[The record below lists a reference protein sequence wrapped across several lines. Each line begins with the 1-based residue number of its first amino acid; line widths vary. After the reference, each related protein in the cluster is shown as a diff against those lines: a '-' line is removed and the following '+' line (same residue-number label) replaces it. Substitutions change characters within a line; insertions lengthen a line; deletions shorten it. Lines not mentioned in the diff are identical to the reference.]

1 MQTFTFLANTE
12 ELFKSQFNL
21 REWSDNKQYLI
32 QLFSAQSS
40 DVARGIASIALKRLN
55 RATLIGQSARHVIC
69 DNCLEST
76 CTLIIISEFN
86 ETRLSTAVQ
95 PFTGN
100 PSHDSQAL
108 TAQLNLSEDTKTVIS
123 LCDQV
128 EGRDYPIYNAF
139 ENLPY
144 ALPVAGGLCHENEF
158 GRWVMH
164 NEEIYQHACVAV
176 ALSNPKLKVWSDA
189 YSEWNPIGMKLRVT
203 RAEGHRLYA
212 LNDKPAIEVFKHYL
226 ADGKDLPF
234 SQLMSFPLYRE
245 LGRKKGISTPL
256 RINDDGS
263 IEFDSPWH
271 IGEEAQFCYNH
282 PSLTAEKVRHGA
294 EMLAIHQPE
303 SVIIYNCVSRL
314 EFIDSKLELKPF
326 EGIVNTC
333 GAYCMG
339 ELYRNED
346 RQEILHHSLTY
357 IAMRESDEID
367 EFRCGGYQRDST
379 VSPLL
384 NLVRNAVA
392 DLDSMNIQMEE
403 KLHQQARRLTESYR
417 IDSRTG
423 LPNRIVLKERLNMIL
438 FTEHLLTLKLTNFHQ
453 VNEKYGYQVGD
464 QLLQDL
470 SNYFVERLHLRVVK
484 ESKVK
489 VELFSIG
496 VGEWAIIFN
505 ASVDSTKIEQ
515 RFVEFADDI
524 EHTNFE
530 PYGLTDIDYLSVSL
544 CGGFASR
551 CDFLSDSGDQ
561 ILLKAIEARRYGV
574 RNNTHITNAKN
585 IQVSEE
591 DRKEQLGWLSCV
603 SRAILDQNIITYSQP
618 IVAAGTHEMIAQECL
633 VRIMESDG
641 SIIPPG
647 KFLPI
652 IADTH
657 LYTRLSR
664 HMIKSTIGYMADK
677 QSSFSINLSPQDLLS
692 DKTLEVLEAAI
703 SGMNDPT
710 RLGLEVLESEQIK
723 DYGRMIEVCDHF
735 RALGTRIIV
744 DDFGSGYSNIDEI
757 IKLEP
762 QVIKLD
768 GSLIRNIDKDEK
780 QRNITSQL
788 VRLCQVFNA
797 KTVAEF
803 VHNQQVCDI
812 AEQMGVDYLQGY
824 HFGEPKRL
832 F

>member
-1 MQTFTFLANTE
+1 MQTYTFLANTE
-12 ELFKSQFNL
+12 EQLASQL
-21 REWSDNKQYLI
+21 AQREWCDSKQYLV
-32 QLFSAQSS
+32 QLFSTQSP
-40 DVARGIASIALKRLN
+40 DVARQLANVALN
-55 RATLIGQSARHVIC
+55 RLSHATLIGQSARHVIC

-76 CTLIIISEFN
+76 CTLVIVSEFN
-86 ETRLSTAVQ
+86 ETLLISAVQ

-100 PSHDSQAL
+100 PNQDSQDL
-108 TAQLNLSEDTKTVIS
+108 VSQLDLSEDTKTVIS

-128 EGRDYPIYNAF
+128 EGRDYPIYGAF
-139 ENLPY
+139 ENHSY
-144 ALPVAGGLCHENEF
+144 ALPVAGGLCQENEF

-164 NEEIYQHACVAV
+164 NEQTYQHACVAV
-176 ALSNPKLKVWSDA
+176 TLTNPNLKVWSDA

-203 RAEGHRLYA
+203 HAIGNRLYA

-263 IEFDSPWH
+263 IEFDSPWQ

-294 EMLAIHQPE
+294 EMLAMHQPE

-326 EGIVNTC
+326 EGIVNAC

-339 ELYRNED
+339 ELYRTEE
-346 RQEILHHSLTY
+346 RQDILHHSLTY
-357 IAMRESDEID
+357 IAMRESDEINEFHAD
-367 EFRCGGYQRDST
+367 EFKCGST

-392 DLDSMNIQMEE
+392 DLDSMNTQMEK

-417 IDSRTG
+417 IDSLTG
-423 LPNRIVLKERLNMIL
+423 LPNRIVLKERLNTIL
-438 FTEHLLTLKLTNFHQ
+438 FTEHLLTLKLTNFHE
-453 VNEKYGYQVGD
+453 VNDKYGYQVGD
-464 QLLQDL
+464 QLLLDL
-470 SNYFVERLHLRVVK
+470 SNHLVERLQLRVVK
-484 ESKVK
+484 RSKIK

-505 ASVDSTKIEQ
+505 TSAIGARIKE
-515 RFVEFADDI
+515 RFVEFAD
-524 EHTNFE
+524 EVERVNFE

-551 CDFLSDSGDQ
+551 CDFLTDNSDE

-574 RNNTHITNAKN
+574 RNNTHITNAKD

-591 DRKEQLGWLSCV
+591 ERKERIGWLSCV

-618 IVAAGTHEMIAQECL
+618 IVEARTHELIGQECL
-633 VRIMESDG
+633 VRIMEADG
-641 SIIPPG
+641 TIVPPG
-647 KFLPI
+647 KFLPM

-664 HMIKSTIGYMADK
+664 HMIKNTIGYMADK
-677 QSSFSINLSPQDLLS
+677 NSPFSINLSPQDLLS
-692 DKTLEVLEAAI
+692 DKTLEVLETAI

-710 RLGLEVLESEQIK
+710 RLGLEVLESEQIR

-735 RALGTRIIV
+735 RSLGARIIV

-762 QVIKLD
+762 QIIKLD
-768 GSLIRNIDKDEK
+768 GSLIRNIDKDQK
-780 QRNITSQL
+780 QRNIASQL

-803 VHNQQVCDI
+803 VHNQQVCEI

-824 HFGEPKRL
+824 YFGEPKRL

>member
-245 LGRKKGISTPL
+245 FGRKKGISTPL

>member
-21 REWSDNKQYLI
+21 REWNDNKQYLI

-618 IVAAGTHEMIAQECL
+618 IVAAGAHEMIAQECL

>member
-1 MQTFTFLANTE
+1 MQTYTFLANTE
-12 ELFKSQFNL
+12 EQLASQL
-21 REWSDNKQYLI
+21 AQREWCDSKQYLV
-32 QLFSAQSS
+32 QLFSTQSP
-40 DVARGIASIALKRLN
+40 DVARQLANVALN
-55 RATLIGQSARHVIC
+55 RLSHATLIGQSARHVIC

-76 CTLIIISEFN
+76 CTLVIVSEFN
-86 ETRLSTAVQ
+86 ETLLISAVQ

-100 PSHDSQAL
+100 PNQDSQDL
-108 TAQLNLSEDTKTVIS
+108 VSQLDLSEDTKTVIS

-128 EGRDYPIYNAF
+128 EGRDYPIYGAF
-139 ENLPY
+139 ENHSY
-144 ALPVAGGLCHENEF
+144 ALPVAGGLCQENEF

-164 NEEIYQHACVAV
+164 NEQTYQHACVAV
-176 ALSNPKLKVWSDA
+176 ALTNPNLKVWSDA

-203 RAEGHRLYA
+203 HAIGNRLYA

-263 IEFDSPWH
+263 IEFDSPWQ

-294 EMLAIHQPE
+294 EMLAMHQPE

-326 EGIVNTC
+326 EGIVNAC

-339 ELYRNED
+339 ELYRTEE
-346 RQEILHHSLTY
+346 RQDILHHSLTY
-357 IAMRESDEID
+357 IAMRESDEINEFHAD
-367 EFRCGGYQRDST
+367 EFKCGST

-392 DLDSMNIQMEE
+392 DLDSMNTQMEK

-417 IDSRTG
+417 IDSLTG
-423 LPNRIVLKERLNMIL
+423 LPNRIVLKERLNTIL
-438 FTEHLLTLKLTNFHQ
+438 FTEHLLTLKLTNFHE
-453 VNEKYGYQVGD
+453 VNDKYGYQVGD
-464 QLLQDL
+464 QLLLDL
-470 SNYFVERLHLRVVK
+470 SNHLVERLQLRVVK
-484 ESKVK
+484 RSKIK

-505 ASVDSTKIEQ
+505 TSAIGARIKE
-515 RFVEFADDI
+515 RFVEFAD
-524 EHTNFE
+524 EVERVNFE

-551 CDFLSDSGDQ
+551 CDFLTDNSDE

-574 RNNTHITNAKN
+574 RNNTHITNAKD

-591 DRKEQLGWLSCV
+591 ERKERIGWLSCV

-618 IVAAGTHEMIAQECL
+618 IVEARTHELIGQECL
-633 VRIMESDG
+633 VRIMEADG
-641 SIIPPG
+641 TIVPPG
-647 KFLPI
+647 KFLPM

-664 HMIKSTIGYMADK
+664 HMIKNTIGYMADK
-677 QSSFSINLSPQDLLS
+677 NSPFSINLSPQDLLS
-692 DKTLEVLEAAI
+692 DKTLEVLETAI

-710 RLGLEVLESEQIK
+710 RLGLEVLESEQIR

-735 RALGTRIIV
+735 RSLGARIIV

-762 QVIKLD
+762 QIIKLD
-768 GSLIRNIDKDEK
+768 GSLIRNIDKDQK
-780 QRNITSQL
+780 QRNIASQL

-803 VHNQQVCDI
+803 VHNQQVCEI

-824 HFGEPKRL
+824 YFGEPKRL

>member
-1 MQTFTFLANTE
+1 MQTFTFLAHTE
-12 ELFKSQFNL
+12 ELFKSQFDQ
-21 REWSDNKQYLI
+21 REWCDNKQYLI
-32 QLFSAQSS
+32 QLFSDQSS
-40 DVARGIASIALKRLN
+40 DVARGIASVALNHLN

-69 DNCLEST
+69 DNTLKSA
-76 CTLIIISEFN
+76 CTLVIISEFN
-86 ETRLSTAVQ
+86 ETNLTSTVQ

-100 PSHDSQAL
+100 LNHDSQVLAS
-108 TAQLNLSEDTKTVIS
+108 QLELSKDTKAVIS
-123 LCDQV
+123 LCDQI
-128 EGRDYPIYNAF
+128 EGRDYPIYSAF

-144 ALPVAGGLCHENEF
+144 VFPIAGGLCQESEF
-158 GRWVMH
+158 GRWVLH
-164 NEEIYQHACVAV
+164 NEQTYQHACVAV
-176 ALSNPKLKVWSDA
+176 ALTNPKLKVWSDA
-189 YSEWNPIGMKLRVT
+189 YSEWNPIGVKLRVT
-203 RAEGHRLYA
+203 HAVGNRLYS
-212 LNDKPAIEVFKHYL
+212 LNDKPAIDVFKYYL

-245 LGRKKGISTPL
+245 LGRKKEISTPR

-271 IGEEAQFCYNH
+271 TGEEAQFCYNH
-282 PSLTAEKVRHGA
+282 PSLSAEKVRHGA
-294 EMLAIHQPE
+294 EVLAMHQPE

-326 EGIVNTC
+326 EGIVDAC

-357 IAMRESDEID
+357 IAMRESDEIK
-367 EFRCGGYQRDST
+367 EFHSEDFQCGST

-392 DLDSMNIQMEE
+392 DLDSVNTQMEK
-403 KLHQQARRLTESYR
+403 KLHLQARKLTESYR

-423 LPNRIVLKERLNMIL
+423 LPNRIVLKERLNTITL
-438 FTEHLLTLKLTNFHQ
+438 TEHLLTLKLTNFHQ

-464 QLLQDL
+464 QLLLDL
-470 SNYFVERLHLRVVK
+470 SNHFVERLQLRVGK
-484 ESKVK
+484 ASQLK

-505 ASVDSTKIEQ
+505 ARVDSVKIEQ
-515 RFVEFADDI
+515 GFIEFADDI
-524 EHTNFE
+524 EHINFE

-551 CDFLSDSGDQ
+551 CDFLTDTGDE

-574 RNNTHITNAKN
+574 RNNTHITNAKD

-618 IVAAGTHEMIAQECL
+618 IVASGTHEMIGQECL

-641 SIIPPG
+641 TIVPPG
-647 KFLPI
+647 KFLPM

-664 HMIKSTIGYMADK
+664 HMIKNTIGYMADK
-677 QSSFSINLSPQDLLS
+677 QSPFSINLSPQDLLS

-703 SGMNDPT
+703 CDINDPT

-735 RALGTRIIV
+735 RALGARIIV

-762 QVIKLD
+762 QIIKLD
-768 GSLIRNIDKDEK
+768 GSLIRNIDKDKK
-780 QRNITSQL
+780 QRKIAQQL
-788 VRLCQVFNA
+788 VSLCHILNA

-803 VHNQQVCDI
+803 VHNEQVCRI
-812 AEQMGVDYLQGY
+812 AEEMGVDYLQGY
-824 HFGEPKRL
+824 HFGEPQRL

>member
-12 ELFKSQFNL
+12 ELFKSQFDQ
-21 REWSDNKQYLI
+21 REWCDNKQYLI

-55 RATLIGQSARHVIC
+55 SVTLIGQSARHVIC
-69 DNCLEST
+69 DNCLESA

-86 ETRLSTAVQ
+86 ETQLSTAVQ
-95 PFTGN
+95 PFSGSPN
-100 PSHDSQAL
+100 HDSQAL
-108 TAQLNLSEDTKTVIS
+108 AAQLDLSQDTKTVIS

-128 EGRDYPIYNAF
+128 DGRDYPIYSAF

-164 NEEIYQHACVAV
+164 NEKIYQHACVAV
-176 ALSNPKLKVWSDA
+176 ALTNPKLKVWSDA

-203 RAEGHRLYA
+203 SAKGNRLYA

-294 EMLAIHQPE
+294 EMLAMHQPE

-346 RQEILHHSLTY
+346 RQDILHHSLTY

-367 EFRCGGYQRDST
+367 EFRCDDFNCGST

-392 DLDSMNIQMEE
+392 DLDSMNTQMEK
-403 KLHQQARRLTESYR
+403 KLHQQTRRLTESYR

-423 LPNRIVLKERLNMIL
+423 LPNRIVLKERLNTIL
-438 FTEHLLTLKLTNFHQ
+438 TTEHLLTLKLTNFHQ

-464 QLLQDL
+464 QLLLDL
-470 SNYFVERLHLRVVK
+470 SNHFIDRLQPRFIK
-484 ESKVK
+484 ESPTK

-505 ASVDSTKIEQ
+505 ANIGNEQIEQ

-524 EHTNFE
+524 EHINFE
-530 PYGLTDIDYLSVSL
+530 PYGLADIDYLSVSL

-551 CDFLSDSGDQ
+551 CDFLSDNGDE

-574 RNNTHITNAKN
+574 RNNTHITNAKD

-618 IVAAGTHEMIAQECL
+618 IVASGTHEKIGQECL
-633 VRIMESDG
+633 VRIMEADG
-641 SIIPPG
+641 SIVPPG

-664 HMIKSTIGYMADK
+664 HMIKNTIGYMADK
-677 QSSFSINLSPQDLLS
+677 QDSFSINLSPQDLLS
-692 DKTLEVLEAAI
+692 DKTLEILETAI
-703 SGMNDPT
+703 GGMKDPT

-735 RALGTRIIV
+735 RSLGARIIV

-762 QVIKLD
+762 QIIKLD

-780 QRNITSQL
+780 QRNIASQL

-803 VHNQQVCDI
+803 VHNQQVCEI

-824 HFGEPKRL
+824 YFGEPKRL

>member
-392 DLDSMNIQMEE
+392 DLDRMNIQMEE

>member
-1 MQTFTFLANTE
+1 MQTYTFLANTE
-12 ELFKSQFNL
+12 EQLESQL
-21 REWSDNKQYLI
+21 AQREWCDSKQYLV
-32 QLFSAQSS
+32 QLFSTQSP
-40 DVARGIASIALKRLN
+40 DVARQLANVVLN
-55 RATLIGQSARHVIC
+55 RLSQATLIGQSARHVIC

-76 CTLIIISEFN
+76 CTLVIVSEFN
-86 ETRLSTAVQ
+86 ETRLTSVMQ

-100 PSHDSQAL
+100 PNQDSQDL
-108 TAQLNLSEDTKTVIS
+108 VSQLELSEDTKTVIS

-128 EGRDYPIYNAF
+128 EGRDYPIYGAF
-139 ENLPY
+139 ENHSC
-144 ALPVAGGLCHENEF
+144 ALPVAGGLCQENEF

-164 NEEIYQHACVAV
+164 NEQTYQHACVAV
-176 ALSNPKLKVWSDA
+176 ALTNPNLKVWSDA

-203 RAEGHRLYA
+203 HAIGNRLYA

-263 IEFDSPWH
+263 IEFDSPWQ

-294 EMLAIHQPE
+294 EMLAMHQPE

-326 EGIVNTC
+326 EGIVNAC

-339 ELYRNED
+339 ELYRTEE
-346 RQEILHHSLTY
+346 RQDILHHSLTY
-357 IAMRESDEID
+357 IAMRESDEVN
-367 EFRCGGYQRDST
+367 EFRCEDFKCDST

-392 DLDSMNIQMEE
+392 DLDSMNTQMEK

-417 IDSRTG
+417 IDSLTG
-423 LPNRIVLKERLNMIL
+423 LPNRIVLKERLNTIL
-438 FTEHLLTLKLTNFHQ
+438 FTEHLLTLKLTNFHE
-453 VNEKYGYQVGD
+453 VNDKYGYQVGD
-464 QLLQDL
+464 QLLLDL
-470 SNYFVERLHLRVVK
+470 SNHLVERLQLRVVK
-484 ESKVK
+484 RSKIK

-505 ASVDSTKIEQ
+505 TSAGGAKIKE
-515 RFVEFADDI
+515 RFVEFAD
-524 EHTNFE
+524 EVERVNFE

-551 CDFLSDSGDQ
+551 CDFLTDYSDE

-574 RNNTHITNAKN
+574 RNNTHITNAKD

-591 DRKEQLGWLSCV
+591 ERKERIGWLSCV

-618 IVAAGTHEMIAQECL
+618 IVEAGTHEMIGQECL
-633 VRIMESDG
+633 VRIMEADG
-641 SIIPPG
+641 TIVPPG
-647 KFLPI
+647 KFLPM

-664 HMIKSTIGYMADK
+664 HMIKNTIGYMADK
-677 QSSFSINLSPQDLLS
+677 QSPFSINLSPQDLLS
-692 DKTLEVLEAAI
+692 DKTLEVLETAI

-710 RLGLEVLESEQIK
+710 RLGLEVLESEQIR

-735 RALGTRIIV
+735 RSLGARIIV

-762 QVIKLD
+762 QIIKLD
-768 GSLIRNIDKDEK
+768 GSLIRNIDKDQK
-780 QRNITSQL
+780 QRNIASQL

-803 VHNQQVCDI
+803 VHNQQVCEI

-824 HFGEPKRL
+824 YFGEPKRL

>member
-12 ELFKSQFNL
+12 ELFKSQFDQ
-21 REWSDNKQYLI
+21 REWCDNKQYLI

-55 RATLIGQSARHVIC
+55 SVTLIGQSARHVIC
-69 DNCLEST
+69 DNCLESA

-95 PFTGN
+95 PFSGSPN
-100 PSHDSQAL
+100 HDSQAL
-108 TAQLNLSEDTKTVIS
+108 AAQLDLSQDTKTVIS

-128 EGRDYPIYNAF
+128 DGRDYPIYSAF

-164 NEEIYQHACVAV
+164 NEKIYQHACVAV
-176 ALSNPKLKVWSDA
+176 ALTNPKLKVWSDA

-203 RAEGHRLYA
+203 SAKGNRLYA

-294 EMLAIHQPE
+294 EILAMHQPE

-346 RQEILHHSLTY
+346 RQDILHHSLTY

-367 EFRCGGYQRDST
+367 EFRCDDFNCGST

-392 DLDSMNIQMEE
+392 DLDSMNTQMEK
-403 KLHQQARRLTESYR
+403 KLHQQTRRLTESYR

-423 LPNRIVLKERLNMIL
+423 LPNRIVLKERLNTIL
-438 FTEHLLTLKLTNFHQ
+438 TTEHLLTLKLTNFHQ

-464 QLLQDL
+464 QLLLDL
-470 SNYFVERLHLRVVK
+470 SNHFIDRLQPRFIK
-484 ESKVK
+484 ESPTK

-505 ASVDSTKIEQ
+505 ANIGNEQIEQ

-524 EHTNFE
+524 EHINFE
-530 PYGLTDIDYLSVSL
+530 PYGLADIDYLSVSL

-551 CDFLSDSGDQ
+551 CDFLSDNGDE

-574 RNNTHITNAKN
+574 RNNTHITNAKD

-618 IVAAGTHEMIAQECL
+618 IVASGTHEKIGQECL
-633 VRIMESDG
+633 VRIMEADG
-641 SIIPPG
+641 SIVPPG

-677 QSSFSINLSPQDLLS
+677 QDSFSINLSPQDLLS
-692 DKTLEVLEAAI
+692 DKTLEILETAI
-703 SGMNDPT
+703 GGMKDPT

-735 RALGTRIIV
+735 RSLGARIIV

-762 QVIKLD
+762 QIIKLD

-780 QRNITSQL
+780 QRNIASQL

-803 VHNQQVCDI
+803 VHNQQVCEI

-824 HFGEPKRL
+824 YFGEPKRL

>member
-12 ELFKSQFNL
+12 ELFRSQFEQ
-21 REWSDNKQYLI
+21 REWCDRKQYLI
-32 QLFSAQSS
+32 QLFSAQSP
-40 DVARGIASIALKRLN
+40 DIARRIASVALKHLDHSI
-55 RATLIGQSARHVIC
+55 LIGQSARHVIC
-69 DNCLEST
+69 DNSLESA
-76 CTLIIISEFN
+76 CTLVIISEFD
-86 ETRLSTAVQ
+86 ETHLTSAVQ

-100 PSHDSQAL
+100 PNHDSQAL
-108 TAQLNLSEDTKTVIS
+108 VAQLSLSKDTKTVIS

-128 EGRDYPIYNAF
+128 EGRDYPIYGAF

-144 ALPVAGGLCHENEF
+144 TLPVAGGLCHENDF

-164 NEEIYQHACVAV
+164 NEETYQHACVAV
-176 ALSNPKLKVWSDA
+176 ALSNPRLKVWSDA

-203 RAEGHRLYA
+203 QAEGNRLYA
-212 LNDKPAIEVFKHYL
+212 LNDKPAIDVFKHYL

-294 EMLAIHQPE
+294 EVLAMHQPE

-326 EGIVNTC
+326 EGIVKAS

-346 RQEILHHSLTY
+346 RQDILHHSLTY

-367 EFRCGGYQRDST
+367 EFRCDDFHCDST

-392 DLDSMNIQMEE
+392 DLDSINTQMEK
-403 KLHQQARRLTESYR
+403 KLHQQARRITESYR
-417 IDSRTG
+417 IDSLTE
-423 LPNRIVLKERLNMIL
+423 LPNRIVLKERLNTIL
-438 FTEHLLTLKLTNFHQ
+438 FTEHLLTLKLTNFHE
-453 VNEKYGYQVGD
+453 VNDKYGYQVGD
-464 QLLQDL
+464 KLLLDL
-470 SNYFVERLHLRVVK
+470 SNHLVERLQLRVVK
-484 ESKVK
+484 RSKIK

-505 ASVDSTKIEQ
+505 ASAGGAKIKE
-515 RFVEFADDI
+515 RFVEFADEVERI
-524 EHTNFE
+524 NFE

-551 CDFLSDSGDQ
+551 CDFLTDNGDE

-574 RNNTHITNAKN
+574 RNNTHITNAKD
-585 IQVSEE
+585 ILVSEE
-591 DRKEQLGWLSCV
+591 ERKERIGWLSCV

-618 IVAAGTHEMIAQECL
+618 IVEARTHELIGQECL
-633 VRIMESDG
+633 VRIMEADG
-641 SIIPPG
+641 TIVPPG

-664 HMIKSTIGYMADK
+664 HMIKNTIGYMADK
-677 QSSFSINLSPQDLLS
+677 QSPFSINLSPQDLLS
-692 DKTLEVLEAAI
+692 DKTLEILEAAI

-735 RALGTRIIV
+735 RSLGARIIV
-744 DDFGSGYSNIDEI
+744 DDFGAGYSNIDEI

-762 QVIKLD
+762 QIIKLD
-768 GSLIRNIDKDEK
+768 GSLIRNIDKDQK
-780 QRNITSQL
+780 QRNIASQL

-803 VHNQQVCDI
+803 VHNQQVCEI

-824 HFGEPKRL
+824 YFGEPKRL

>member
-768 GSLIRNIDKDEK
+768 GSLIRNIDKDKK

>member
-12 ELFKSQFNL
+12 ELFKSQFDQ
-21 REWSDNKQYLI
+21 REWCDNKQYLI

-55 RATLIGQSARHVIC
+55 SVTLIGQSARHVIC
-69 DNCLEST
+69 DNCLESA

-95 PFTGN
+95 PFSGSPN
-100 PSHDSQAL
+100 HDSQAL
-108 TAQLNLSEDTKTVIS
+108 AAQLDLSQDTKTVIS

-128 EGRDYPIYNAF
+128 DGRDYPIYSAF

-164 NEEIYQHACVAV
+164 NEKIYQHACVAV
-176 ALSNPKLKVWSDA
+176 ALTNPKLKVWSDA

-203 RAEGHRLYA
+203 SAKGNRLYA

-294 EMLAIHQPE
+294 EMLAMHQPE

-346 RQEILHHSLTY
+346 RQDILHHSLTY

-367 EFRCGGYQRDST
+367 EFRCDDFNCGST

-392 DLDSMNIQMEE
+392 DLDSMNTQMEK
-403 KLHQQARRLTESYR
+403 KLHQQTRRLTESYR

-423 LPNRIVLKERLNMIL
+423 LPNRIVLKERLNTIL
-438 FTEHLLTLKLTNFHQ
+438 TTEHLLTLKVTNFHQ

-464 QLLQDL
+464 QLLLEL
-470 SNYFVERLHLRVVK
+470 SYHFIDRLQPRFIK
-484 ESKVK
+484 ESPTK

-505 ASVDSTKIEQ
+505 ANIGNEQIEQ

-524 EHTNFE
+524 EHINFE
-530 PYGLTDIDYLSVSL
+530 PYGLADIDYLSVSL

-551 CDFLSDSGDQ
+551 CDFLSDNGDE

-574 RNNTHITNAKN
+574 RNNTHITNAKD

-618 IVAAGTHEMIAQECL
+618 IVASGTHEKIGQECL
-633 VRIMESDG
+633 VRIMEADG
-641 SIIPPG
+641 SIVPPG

-664 HMIKSTIGYMADK
+664 HMIKNTIGYMADK
-677 QSSFSINLSPQDLLS
+677 QDSFSINLSPQDLLS
-692 DKTLEVLEAAI
+692 DKTLEILETAI
-703 SGMNDPT
+703 GGMKDPT

-735 RALGTRIIV
+735 RSLGARIIV

-762 QVIKLD
+762 QIIKLD

-780 QRNITSQL
+780 QRNIASQL

-803 VHNQQVCDI
+803 VHNQQVCEI

-824 HFGEPKRL
+824 YFGEPKRL

>member
-1 MQTFTFLANTE
+1 MQTYTFLANTE
-12 ELFKSQFNL
+12 EKLESQL
-21 REWSDNKQYLI
+21 AQREWCDSKQYLV
-32 QLFSAQSS
+32 QLFSTQSL
-40 DVARGIASIALKRLN
+40 DVARQLANVALN
-55 RATLIGQSARHVIC
+55 RLSQATLIGQSARHVIC

-76 CTLIIISEFN
+76 CTLVIVSEFN
-86 ETRLSTAVQ
+86 ETLLTSAVQ

-100 PSHDSQAL
+100 PNQDSQDL
-108 TAQLNLSEDTKTVIS
+108 VSQLELSEDTKTVIS

-128 EGRDYPIYNAF
+128 EGRDYPIYGAF
-139 ENLPY
+139 ENHSY
-144 ALPVAGGLCHENEF
+144 ALPVAGGLCQENEF

-164 NEEIYQHACVAV
+164 NEQTYQHACVAV
-176 ALSNPKLKVWSDA
+176 ALTNPNLKVWSDA

-203 RAEGHRLYA
+203 HAIGNRLYA

-263 IEFDSPWH
+263 IEFDSPWQ

-294 EMLAIHQPE
+294 EMLAMHQPE

-326 EGIVNTC
+326 EGIVNAC

-339 ELYRNED
+339 ELYRTEE
-346 RQEILHHSLTY
+346 RQDILHHSLTY
-357 IAMRESDEID
+357 IAMRESDKVN
-367 EFRCGGYQRDST
+367 EFRCEDFKCDST

-392 DLDSMNIQMEE
+392 DLDSMNTQMEK

-417 IDSRTG
+417 IDSLTR
-423 LPNRIVLKERLNMIL
+423 LPNRIVLKERLNTIL
-438 FTEHLLTLKLTNFHQ
+438 FTEHLLTLKLTNFHE
-453 VNEKYGYQVGD
+453 VNDKYGYQVGD
-464 QLLQDL
+464 QLLLDL
-470 SNYFVERLHLRVVK
+470 SNHLVERLQLRVVK
-484 ESKVK
+484 RSKIK

-505 ASVDSTKIEQ
+505 TSAGGAKIKE
-515 RFVEFADDI
+515 RFVEFAD
-524 EHTNFE
+524 EVERVNFE

-551 CDFLSDSGDQ
+551 CDFLTDNSDE

-574 RNNTHITNAKN
+574 RNNTHITNAKD

-591 DRKEQLGWLSCV
+591 ERKERIGWLSCV

-618 IVAAGTHEMIAQECL
+618 IVESGTHEMIGQECL
-633 VRIMESDG
+633 VRIMEADG
-641 SIIPPG
+641 TIVPPG
-647 KFLPI
+647 KFLPM

-664 HMIKSTIGYMADK
+664 HMIKNTIGYMADK
-677 QSSFSINLSPQDLLS
+677 QSPFSINLSPQDLLS
-692 DKTLEVLEAAI
+692 DKTLEVLETAI

-710 RLGLEVLESEQIK
+710 RLGLEVLESEQIR

-735 RALGTRIIV
+735 RSLGARIIV

-762 QVIKLD
+762 QIIKLD
-768 GSLIRNIDKDEK
+768 GSLIRNIDKNQK
-780 QRNITSQL
+780 QRNIASQL

-803 VHNQQVCDI
+803 VHNQQVCEI

-824 HFGEPKRL
+824 YFGEPKQL

>member
-21 REWSDNKQYLI
+21 REWNDNKQYLI

>member
-1 MQTFTFLANTE
+1 MQTYTFLANTE
-12 ELFKSQFNL
+12 EQLESQL
-21 REWSDNKQYLI
+21 AQREWCDSKQYLV
-32 QLFSAQSS
+32 QLFSTQSL
-40 DVARGIASIALKRLN
+40 DVARQLADVALN
-55 RATLIGQSARHVIC
+55 RLSQATLIGQSARHVIC

-76 CTLIIISEFN
+76 CTLVIVSEFN
-86 ETRLSTAVQ
+86 ETRLTSAVQ

-100 PSHDSQAL
+100 PNQDSQDL
-108 TAQLNLSEDTKTVIS
+108 VSQLELSEDTKTVIS

-128 EGRDYPIYNAF
+128 EGRDYPIYGAF
-139 ENLPY
+139 ENHSY
-144 ALPVAGGLCHENEF
+144 ALPVAGGLCQENEF

-164 NEEIYQHACVAV
+164 NEQTYQHACVAV
-176 ALSNPKLKVWSDA
+176 ALTNPNLKVWSDA

-203 RAEGHRLYA
+203 HAIGNRLYA

-263 IEFDSPWH
+263 IEFDSPWQ

-294 EMLAIHQPE
+294 EMLAMHQPE

-326 EGIVNTC
+326 EGIVNAC

-339 ELYRNED
+339 ELYRTEE
-346 RQEILHHSLTY
+346 RQDILHHSLTY
-357 IAMRESDEID
+357 IAMRESDKVN
-367 EFRCGGYQRDST
+367 EFRCEDFKCDST

-392 DLDSMNIQMEE
+392 DLDSMNTQMEK

-417 IDSRTG
+417 IDSLTR
-423 LPNRIVLKERLNMIL
+423 LPNRIVLKERLNTIL
-438 FTEHLLTLKLTNFHQ
+438 FTEHLLTLKLTNFHE
-453 VNEKYGYQVGD
+453 VNDKYGYQVGD
-464 QLLQDL
+464 QLLLDL
-470 SNYFVERLHLRVVK
+470 SNHLVERLQLRVVK
-484 ESKVK
+484 RSKIK

-505 ASVDSTKIEQ
+505 TSAGGAKIKE
-515 RFVEFADDI
+515 RFVEFAD
-524 EHTNFE
+524 EVERVNFE

-551 CDFLSDSGDQ
+551 CDFLTDNSDE

-574 RNNTHITNAKN
+574 RNNTHITNAKD

-591 DRKEQLGWLSCV
+591 ERKERIGWLSCV

-618 IVAAGTHEMIAQECL
+618 IVEAGTHEMIGQECL
-633 VRIMESDG
+633 VRIMEADG
-641 SIIPPG
+641 TIVPPG
-647 KFLPI
+647 KFLPM

-664 HMIKSTIGYMADK
+664 HMIKNTIGYMADK
-677 QSSFSINLSPQDLLS
+677 QSPFSINLSPQDLLS
-692 DKTLEVLEAAI
+692 DKTLEVLETAI

-710 RLGLEVLESEQIK
+710 RLGLEVLESEQIR

-735 RALGTRIIV
+735 RSLGARIIV

-762 QVIKLD
+762 QIIKLD
-768 GSLIRNIDKDEK
+768 GSLIRNIDKDQK
-780 QRNITSQL
+780 QRNIASQL

-803 VHNQQVCDI
+803 VHNQQVCEI

-824 HFGEPKRL
+824 YFGEPKRL

>member
-12 ELFKSQFNL
+12 ELFRSQFEQ
-21 REWSDNKQYLI
+21 REWCDRKQYLI
-32 QLFSAQSS
+32 QLFSAQSP
-40 DVARGIASIALKRLN
+40 DIARRIASVALKHLDHSI
-55 RATLIGQSARHVIC
+55 LIGQSARHVIC
-69 DNCLEST
+69 DNSLESA
-76 CTLIIISEFN
+76 CTLVIISEFD
-86 ETRLSTAVQ
+86 ETHLTSAVQ

-100 PSHDSQAL
+100 PNHDSQAL
-108 TAQLNLSEDTKTVIS
+108 VAQLSLSKDTKTVIS

-128 EGRDYPIYNAF
+128 EGRDYPIYGAF

-144 ALPVAGGLCHENEF
+144 TLPVAGGLCHENDF

-164 NEEIYQHACVAV
+164 NEETYQHACVAV
-176 ALSNPKLKVWSDA
+176 ALSNPRLKVWSDA

-203 RAEGHRLYA
+203 QAEGNRLYA
-212 LNDKPAIEVFKHYL
+212 LNDKPAIDVFKHYL

-271 IGEEAQFCYNH
+271 VGEEAQFCYNH

-294 EMLAIHQPE
+294 EVLAMHQPE

-326 EGIVNTC
+326 EGIVKAS

-346 RQEILHHSLTY
+346 RQDILHHSLTY

-367 EFRCGGYQRDST
+367 EFRCDDFHCDST

-392 DLDSMNIQMEE
+392 DLDSINTQMEK
-403 KLHQQARRLTESYR
+403 KLHQQARRITESYR
-417 IDSRTG
+417 IDSLTE
-423 LPNRIVLKERLNMIL
+423 LPNRIVLKERLNTIL
-438 FTEHLLTLKLTNFHQ
+438 FTEHLLTLKLTNFHE
-453 VNEKYGYQVGD
+453 VNDKYGYQVGD
-464 QLLQDL
+464 QLLLDL
-470 SNYFVERLHLRVVK
+470 SNHLVERLQLRVVK
-484 ESKVK
+484 RSKIK

-505 ASVDSTKIEQ
+505 TSAIGARIKE
-515 RFVEFADDI
+515 RFVEFAD
-524 EHTNFE
+524 EVERVNFE

-551 CDFLSDSGDQ
+551 CDFLTDNSDE

-574 RNNTHITNAKN
+574 RNNTHITNAKD

-591 DRKEQLGWLSCV
+591 ERKERIGWLSCV

-618 IVAAGTHEMIAQECL
+618 IVEARTHELIGQECL
-633 VRIMESDG
+633 VRIMEADG
-641 SIIPPG
+641 TIVPPG

-664 HMIKSTIGYMADK
+664 HMIKNTIGYMADK
-677 QSSFSINLSPQDLLS
+677 QSPFSINLSPQDLLS
-692 DKTLEVLEAAI
+692 DKTLEILEAAI

-735 RALGTRIIV
+735 RALGARIIV
-744 DDFGSGYSNIDEI
+744 DDFGAGYSNIDEI

-762 QVIKLD
+762 QIIKLD
-768 GSLIRNIDKDEK
+768 GSLIRNIDKDQK
-780 QRNITSQL
+780 QRNIASQL

-803 VHNQQVCDI
+803 VHNQQVCEI

-824 HFGEPKRL
+824 YFGEPKRL

>member
-12 ELFKSQFNL
+12 ELFKSQFDQ
-21 REWSDNKQYLI
+21 REWCDNKQYLI

-55 RATLIGQSARHVIC
+55 SVTLIGQSARHVIC
-69 DNCLEST
+69 DNCLESA

-95 PFTGN
+95 PFSGSPN
-100 PSHDSQAL
+100 HDSQAL
-108 TAQLNLSEDTKTVIS
+108 AAQLDLSQDTKTVIS

-128 EGRDYPIYNAF
+128 DGRDYPIYSAF

-164 NEEIYQHACVAV
+164 NEKIYQHACVAV
-176 ALSNPKLKVWSDA
+176 ALTNPKLKVWSDA

-203 RAEGHRLYA
+203 SAKGNRLYA

-294 EMLAIHQPE
+294 EMLAMHQPE

-346 RQEILHHSLTY
+346 RQDILHHSLTY

-367 EFRCGGYQRDST
+367 EFRCDDFNCGST

-392 DLDSMNIQMEE
+392 DLDSMNTQMEK
-403 KLHQQARRLTESYR
+403 KLHQQTRRLTESYR

-423 LPNRIVLKERLNMIL
+423 LPNRIVLKERLNTIL
-438 FTEHLLTLKLTNFHQ
+438 TTEHLLTLKLTNFHQ

-464 QLLQDL
+464 QLLLDL
-470 SNYFVERLHLRVVK
+470 SNHFIDRLQPRFIK
-484 ESKVK
+484 ESPTK

-505 ASVDSTKIEQ
+505 ANIGNEQIEQ

-524 EHTNFE
+524 EHINFE
-530 PYGLTDIDYLSVSL
+530 PYGLADIDYLSVSL

-551 CDFLSDSGDQ
+551 CDFLSDNGDE

-574 RNNTHITNAKN
+574 RNNTHITNAKD

-618 IVAAGTHEMIAQECL
+618 IVASGTHEKIGQECL
-633 VRIMESDG
+633 VRIMEADG
-641 SIIPPG
+641 SIVPPG

-664 HMIKSTIGYMADK
+664 HMIKNTIGYMADK
-677 QSSFSINLSPQDLLS
+677 QDSFSINLSPQDLLS
-692 DKTLEVLEAAI
+692 DKTLEILETAI
-703 SGMNDPT
+703 GRMKDPT

-735 RALGTRIIV
+735 RSLGARIIV

-762 QVIKLD
+762 QIIKLD

-780 QRNITSQL
+780 QRNIASQL

-803 VHNQQVCDI
+803 VHNQQVCEI

-824 HFGEPKRL
+824 YFGEPKRL

>member
-12 ELFKSQFNL
+12 ELFKSQFDQ
-21 REWSDNKQYLI
+21 REWCDSKQYLI

-40 DVARGIASIALKRLN
+40 DVARRIASVALN
-55 RATLIGQSARHVIC
+55 RLSNATLIGQSARHVIC
-69 DNCLEST
+69 DNCLESS

-86 ETRLSTAVQ
+86 ETRLTSAVQ

-100 PSHDSQAL
+100 PNHDSQAL
-108 TAQLNLSEDTKTVIS
+108 VAQLSLSKDTKTVIS

-128 EGRDYPIYNAF
+128 EGRDYPIYGAF

-144 ALPVAGGLCHENEF
+144 TLPVAGGLCHENDF

-164 NEEIYQHACVAV
+164 NEETYQHACVAV
-176 ALSNPKLKVWSDA
+176 ALTNPRLKVWSDA

-203 RAEGHRLYA
+203 QAEGNRLYA
-212 LNDKPAIEVFKHYL
+212 LNDKPAIDVFKHYL

-271 IGEEAQFCYNH
+271 VGEEVQFCYNH

-294 EMLAIHQPE
+294 EVLAMHQPE

-326 EGIVNTC
+326 EGIVKAS

-346 RQEILHHSLTY
+346 RQDILHHSLTY

-367 EFRCGGYQRDST
+367 EFRCDDFHCDST

-392 DLDSMNIQMEE
+392 DLDSINTQMEK

-423 LPNRIVLKERLNMIL
+423 LPNRIVLKERLNTIL
-438 FTEHLLTLKLTNFHQ
+438 FSEHLLTLKLTNFHQ

-464 QLLQDL
+464 QLLLDL
-470 SNYFVERLHLRVVK
+470 SNHFVERLHLSVVK
-484 ESKVK
+484 ESKVQ

-505 ASVDSTKIEQ
+505 ASIDSGKIEQ
-515 RFVEFADDI
+515 RFIEFADDI
-524 EHTNFE
+524 EHINFE

-551 CDFLSDSGDQ
+551 CDFLTDSGDE

-574 RNNTHITNAKN
+574 RNNTHITNAKD

-618 IVAAGTHEMIAQECL
+618 IVAAGTHEMIGQECL
-633 VRIMESDG
+633 VRIMEADG
-641 SIIPPG
+641 TIVPPG
-647 KFLPI
+647 KFLPM

-664 HMIKSTIGYMADK
+664 HMIKNTIGYMADK
-677 QSSFSINLSPQDLLS
+677 QSPFSINLSPQDLLS
-692 DKTLEVLEAAI
+692 DKTLEILETAI
-703 SGMNDPT
+703 SGINDPT

-735 RALGTRIIV
+735 RALGARIIV

-762 QVIKLD
+762 QIIKLD
-768 GSLIRNIDKDEK
+768 GSLIRNIDKDQK
-780 QRNITSQL
+780 QRNIASQL

-797 KTVAEF
+797 QTVAEF
-803 VHNQQVCDI
+803 VHNQQVCEI

-824 HFGEPKRL
+824 YFGEPKRL